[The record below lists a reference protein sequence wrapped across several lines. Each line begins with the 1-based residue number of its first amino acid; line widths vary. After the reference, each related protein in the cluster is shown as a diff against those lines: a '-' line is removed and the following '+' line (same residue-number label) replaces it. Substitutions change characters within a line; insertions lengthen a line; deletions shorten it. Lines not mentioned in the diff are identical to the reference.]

1 MRSNGLCKRRY
12 RLRTGNFRSNGLAAV
27 LAASVASSVLAFIVF
42 LMLYA
47 TPPSGSG
54 SWTDAL
60 PATIAIVA
68 IWAPAFALIPAG
80 VLGLLVERPKARA
93 AIRRRAAGFVPY
105 TLLSVVAAVVL
116 SFLLRIVLHLTN
128 PIYPLLDAF
137 SLGLFSIIGLCSG
150 ISWWLL
156 VVLPGRRG

>member
-1 MRSNGLCKRRY
+1 M
-12 RLRTGNFRSNGLAAV
+12 AV

-47 TPPSGSG
+47 TPSARSG
-54 SWTDAL
+54 SWTDAV

-68 IWAPAFALIPAG
+68 IWAPAFALIPTG

-93 AIRRRAAGFVPY
+93 AIRRREVGFVPY
-105 TLLSVVAAVVL
+105 TLLSVVAAAVL

-128 PIYPLLDAF
+128 PSYPLLDAF

>member
-1 MRSNGLCKRRY
+1 M
-12 RLRTGNFRSNGLAAV
+12 AV
-27 LAASVASSVLAFIVF
+27 LAASVGSSVLGFIAF

-47 TPPSGSG
+47 TPPSGSDG
-54 SWTDAL
+54 WTDAL

-80 VLGLLVERPKARA
+80 ALGLLVERPKARV
-93 AIRRRAAGFVPY
+93 AIKRPSFGFVPY
-105 TLLSVVAAVVL
+105 TLLSVVAAAVL
-116 SFLLRIVLHLTN
+116 SILLRIVLHLTN

-137 SLGLFSIIGLCSG
+137 SFGLFSIIGLCSG
-150 ISWWLL
+150 ISWWFL

>member
-1 MRSNGLCKRRY
+1 MRSNAPCKRRY
-12 RLRTGNFRSNGLAAV
+12 RLRTGSFRSSGLAAV

-42 LMLYA
+42 LTLYA
-47 TPPSGSG
+47 TPSSGNH
-54 SWTDAL
+54 SWTDDL

-80 VLGLLVERPKARA
+80 ILGLFVERPKARE
-93 AIRRRAAGFVPY
+93 AIRRRAAGFVSF
-105 TLLSVVAAVVL
+105 TLLSVIAAAVL

-128 PIYPLLDAF
+128 PSYPLLDAF
-137 SLGLFSIIGLCSG
+137 SLGLFCIIGLCSG

-156 VVLPGRRG
+156 VVIPGRRG

>member
-1 MRSNGLCKRRY
+1 M
-12 RLRTGNFRSNGLAAV
+12 TGNFRSNGLMAV
-27 LAASVASSVLAFIVF
+27 LAASVGSSVLAFIVF
-42 LMLYA
+42 VMLYA
-47 TPPSGSG
+47 TPSSGSD

-80 VLGLLVERPKARA
+80 ALGFLVERPKARA
-93 AIRRRAAGFVPY
+93 AIRRPAVGFVPY
-105 TLLSVVAAVVL
+105 ILLSVVAAAVL
-116 SFLLRIVLHLTN
+116 SFILRIVLHLTN
-128 PIYPLLDAF
+128 PIYPLLEAF

-150 ISWWLL
+150 ISWWFL

>member
-1 MRSNGLCKRRY
+1 M
-12 RLRTGNFRSNGLAAV
+12 AV
-27 LAASVASSVLAFIVF
+27 LAASVGSSVLAFIIF
-42 LMLYA
+42 LVVYA
-47 TPPSGSG
+47 TPSSGSG
-54 SWTDAL
+54 SWADSL

-80 VLGLLVERPKARA
+80 ALGLLVERPKAKA
-93 AIRRRAAGFVPY
+93 AIRRPTVGFVPF
-105 TLLSVVAAVVL
+105 TLLSVVAAAVL
-116 SFLLRIVLHLTN
+116 SFLLRIALHLTN

-150 ISWWLL
+150 ISWWFL

>member
-1 MRSNGLCKRRY
+1 M
-12 RLRTGNFRSNGLAAV
+12 AV
-27 LAASVASSVLAFIVF
+27 LAASVASSVLAFLIFLVF
-42 LMLYA
+42 GA
-47 TPPSGSG
+47 THPNGG
-54 SWTDAL
+54 RGWRADDL

-93 AIRRRAAGFVPY
+93 AIRRGVGGFVPY
-105 TLLSVVAAVVL
+105 ILLSVVAAAML

-128 PIYPLLDAF
+128 PIYPLVDVF

-150 ISWWLL
+150 ISWWFL

>member
-1 MRSNGLCKRRY
+1 M
-12 RLRTGNFRSNGLAAV
+12 AV
-27 LAASVASSVLAFIVF
+27 LAASVGSSVLGFIVF

-47 TPPSGSG
+47 TPSSGSG
-54 SWTDAL
+54 SWTGAL

-80 VLGLLVERPKARA
+80 ALGLLVERPKARA
-93 AIRRRAAGFVPY
+93 AIRHPAVGFVPY
-105 TLLSVVAAVVL
+105 TLLSVVAAAVL
-116 SFLLRIVLHLTN
+116 SFLLRIALHLTN

-150 ISWWLL
+150 ISWWFL
-156 VVLPGRRG
+156 VVLPQRRG

>member
-1 MRSNGLCKRRY
+1 M
-12 RLRTGNFRSNGLAAV
+12 AV
-27 LAASVASSVLAFIVF
+27 LAASVASSVLAFIAF

-47 TPPSGSG
+47 TPPSGND

-60 PATIAIVA
+60 PATIAIVL

-93 AIRRRAAGFVPY
+93 AIRRRAAGSVPY
-105 TLLSVVAAVVL
+105 ILLSVVAGAVL
-116 SFLLRIVLHLTN
+116 SFILRIVLHLAN
-128 PIYPLLDAF
+128 PIYPLLDVF

-156 VVLPGRRG
+156 VVLPGRRE

>member
-1 MRSNGLCKRRY
+1 M
-12 RLRTGNFRSNGLAAV
+12 
-27 LAASVASSVLAFIVF
+27 LAASVGSSVLGFVVF

-47 TPPSGSG
+47 TSSSGSG

-68 IWAPAFALIPAG
+68 IWAPAFAMIPAG
-80 VLGLLVERPKARA
+80 LLGLLVERPKARA
-93 AIRRRAAGFVPY
+93 AIRHPALGFVPY
-105 TLLSVVAAVVL
+105 ILLSVVAAAVL
-116 SFLLRIVLHLTN
+116 SFFLRIALHLTN
-128 PIYPLLDAF
+128 PIYPFLDAF

-150 ISWWLL
+150 ISWWFL

>member
-1 MRSNGLCKRRY
+1 M
-12 RLRTGNFRSNGLAAV
+12 AV
-27 LAASVASSVLAFIVF
+27 LAASVASSVFGFIVF

-47 TPPSGSG
+47 TSPSGS
-54 SWTDAL
+54 SNWTDNLA
-60 PATIAIVA
+60 ATVAIVT
-68 IWAPAFALIPAG
+68 IWAPAFAMLPAG

-93 AIRRRAAGFVPY
+93 AIRDRAAGFVLF

-116 SFLLRIVLHLTN
+116 SLLLRIVLHLTN

-137 SLGLFSIIGLCSG
+137 SLGLFSIVGLCSG

>member
-1 MRSNGLCKRRY
+1 
-12 RLRTGNFRSNGLAAV
+12 V
-27 LAASVASSVLAFIVF
+27 LAAAIASSVLAFIIF
-42 LMLYA
+42 LMLNA
-47 TPPSGSG
+47 MHPTGG
-54 SWTDAL
+54 RGWRIGDL

-93 AIRRRAAGFVPY
+93 AIKRRAGGFTQY
-105 TLLSVVAAVVL
+105 ILLSVVAAAVL

-128 PIYPLLDAF
+128 PIYPLLDTF
-137 SLGLFSIIGLCSG
+137 SLGLFSIVGFCSG

-156 VVLPGRRG
+156 VVLPGRRE

>member
-1 MRSNGLCKRRY
+1 
-12 RLRTGNFRSNGLAAV
+12 V
-27 LAASVASSVLAFIVF
+27 LAASVASSLLAFIVF
-42 LMLYA
+42 LMVYA
-47 TPPSGSG
+47 TPSSGSG

-80 VLGLLVERPKARA
+80 ILGLFVERPKARA
-93 AIRRRAAGFVPY
+93 AIKRRAAGFVPY
-105 TLLSVVAAVVL
+105 TLSSVAAAAAL
-116 SFLLRIVLHLTN
+116 SLLLRIALHLTD
-128 PIYPLLDAF
+128 PGYPLLDAF

-150 ISWWLL
+150 ISWWFL

>member
-1 MRSNGLCKRRY
+1 M
-12 RLRTGNFRSNGLAAV
+12 AV
-27 LAASVASSVLAFIVF
+27 LAASVGSSVLAFIIF
-42 LMLYA
+42 LMVYA
-47 TPPSGSG
+47 TPSSRSG

-68 IWAPAFALIPAG
+68 IWAPAIALIPAG
-80 VLGLLVERPKARA
+80 ALGLLVERPKAKA
-93 AIRRRAAGFVPY
+93 AIRRPAVGFVPF
-105 TLLSVVAAVVL
+105 TLLSVGAAAVL
-116 SFLLRIVLHLTN
+116 SFLLRIALHLTN

-150 ISWWLL
+150 ISWWFL